1 MNTRTLVTA
10 LAGLSLIAA
19 ACGSDSD
26 SDESSSTDSTTT
38 EALSNESVDTKSAVT
53 EPEAPESAVTEP
65 VTTDGA
71 GVTPERVVSLSPT
84 HTEIMF
90 AIGAGDLLVAVD
102 DFSDYPG

>member
-65 VTTDGA
+65 SHDRWRWGHPRTCCLAEPDPHRNNVCD
-71 GVTPERVVSLSPT
+71 RCW
-84 HTEIMF
+84 
-90 AIGAGDLLVAVD
+90 
-102 DFSDYPG
+102 